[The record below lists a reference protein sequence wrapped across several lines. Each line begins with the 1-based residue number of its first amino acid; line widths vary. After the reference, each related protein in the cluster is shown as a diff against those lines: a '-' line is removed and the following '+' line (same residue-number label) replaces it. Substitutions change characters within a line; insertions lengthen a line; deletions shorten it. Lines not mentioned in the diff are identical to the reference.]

1 MKIMQILLSQSE
13 AGAETYFEKVS
24 AAFATDPSIE
34 QQLIIEA
41 QRSREARLQNAA
53 VTYRALPM
61 GIFSKPL
68 LYNTMLKRHV
78 DTFEPDLIITWVNR
92 ASRKCPPTKAVVVG
106 RLGGYYDIAN
116 YQKCDYLIVNT
127 PDLVRHVIESGWPA
141 ERVSMISNFG
151 ELPPALS
158 VDDPL
163 PSIPAGHKVLL
174 TLGRLHQKKAQDT
187 AIRALAK
194 IPNATLLIA
203 GSGEL
208 RDELEALARSEGVAK
223 RVQFLGLRK
232 DIRHLFEIADVCLFP
247 SRLEPLGNVVLEAW
261 ATGTP
266 VVAAAS
272 TGPSWLIEHEETGL
286 LFPIDDA
293 ECCATEV
300 KRLLQNPDLSA
311 RLVRQ
316 GAEKYQREFSEAVIL
331 AQYKNLF
338 FDLVAARR
346 QAAPANARSRGA
358 TE

>member
-1 MKIMQILLSQSE
+1 MKVMQILLSQSE

-41 QRSREARLQNAA
+41 QGSREARLQTAA
-53 VTYRALPM
+53 VTYRTLPM

-78 DTFEPDLIITWVNR
+78 DTFEPDLIVTWVNR

-127 PDLVRHVIESGWPA
+127 PDLVRHVVESGWPE

-187 AIRALAK
+187 AIRALTK
-194 IPNATLLIA
+194 IPNATLLIV

-208 RDELEALARSEGVAK
+208 RDQLEALAQSEGVAK

-232 DIRHLFEIADVCLFP
+232 DIHHLFEIADLCLFP
-247 SRLEPLGNVVLEAW
+247 SRFEPLGNVILEAW

-266 VVAAAS
+266 IVAATS
-272 TGPSWLIEHEETGL
+272 TGPSWLIEHEHNGL
-286 LFPIDDA
+286 LFPVDDA
-293 ECCATEV
+293 ERCAVEV
-300 KRLLQNPDLSA
+300 NRLLHDSPLARQLAENGAKKYRSGFSQPIIMQHYKDLFTK
-311 RLVRQ
+311 LVTDRRS
-316 GAEKYQREFSEAVIL
+316 GKL
-331 AQYKNLF
+331 AK
-338 FDLVAARR
+338 
-346 QAAPANARSRGA
+346 SRA
-358 TE
+358 LR